1 MISQRM
7 RPIAATLVFTSY
19 LFAASTIC
27 AAAEKTIT
35 DASGRAVKFSDTSRI
50 LSIGGD
56 ITEILYA
63 LKADGKIIAVDS
75 TSLFPAEALQQKPN
89 VGYLRALSAEGVL
102 STNPTLIIAAKDAGP
117 PPVVAVLKASAIPYL
132 EVPDD
137 QTPEGVAAK
146 IRFVAAA
153 VGEEAAGEVLAKNV
167 EKDFA
172 LLAEQRA
179 KIAKPVRA
187 IFVLTVLNG
196 RATVAGSNTS
206 ADAMLRLAGAENAVA
221 KVTGFK
227 PLADEAGVELAPDA
241 IVAMKHGRMGPPSE
255 AISTVNALRASPA
268 MQQNRIIE
276 MNSLYLLGF
285 GPRCASAARDLMK
298 ALYPELKLTAAGEVK

>member
-1 MISQRM
+1 M
-7 RPIAATLVFTSY
+7 TVTSY
-19 LFAASTIC
+19 LLAASTIC
-27 AAAEKTIT
+27 LAAEKTIT

-63 LKADGKIIAVDS
+63 LKADGKIIAVNS
-75 TSLFPAEALQQKPN
+75 TSLFPDEALQQKPN

-153 VGEEAAGEVLAKNV
+153 VGAEEAGEALAKNV

-187 IFVLTVLNG
+187 VFVLTVLNG

-221 KVTGFK
+221 KATGFK

-255 AISTVNALRASPA
+255 ALSTVNALRASPA
-268 MQQNRIIE
+268 MQQNRDHRNE
-276 MNSLYLLGF
+276 QPVP
-285 GPRCASAARDLMK
+285 PRVRAALRQRCSRSDEG
-298 ALYPELKLTAAGEVK
+298 ALPRAEADGCGRG

>member
-1 MISQRM
+1 MISQRV
-7 RPIAATLVFTSY
+7 PIAATLAIASC
-19 LFAASTIC
+19 LLAASAVC
-27 AAAEKTIT
+27 FADEKTVT

-75 TSLFPAEALQQKPN
+75 TSQFPAEALQQKPN
-89 VGYLRALSAEGVL
+89 VGYMRALSAEGVL
-102 STNPTLIIAAKDAGP
+102 SINPTLIIAAKDAGP

-137 QTPEGVAAK
+137 QTPEGVANK
-146 IRFVAAA
+146 IRFVASA
-153 VGEEAAGEVLAKNV
+153 VGAESAGEVLAKSV
-167 EKDFA
+167 ENDFA

-179 KIAKPVRA
+179 KIAKPMRA
-187 IFVLTVLNG
+187 VFVLTVLNG

-206 ADAMLRLAGAENAVA
+206 ADAMLRLAGAENAVGQ
-221 KVTGFK
+221 VTGFR

-241 IVAMKHGRMGPPSE
+241 IVTMKHGTMGPPSE
-255 AISTVNALRASPA
+255 AITTVNALRASPA
-268 MQQNRIIE
+268 MQHNRIIE
-276 MNSLYLLGF
+276 MDSLYLLGF
-285 GPRCASAARDLMK
+285 GPRCASAARDLMQ

>member
-1 MISQRM
+1 M
-7 RPIAATLVFTSY
+7 
-19 LFAASTIC
+19 
-27 AAAEKTIT
+27 
-35 DASGRAVKFSDTSRI
+35 
-50 LSIGGD
+50 
-56 ITEILYA
+56 
-63 LKADGKIIAVDS
+63 
-75 TSLFPAEALQQKPN
+75 
-89 VGYLRALSAEGVL
+89 RALSAEGVL

-153 VGEEAAGEVLAKNV
+153 VGAEAAGEALAKNV

-187 IFVLTVLNG
+187 VFVLTVLNG

-221 KVTGFK
+221 KATGFK

>member
-7 RPIAATLVFTSY
+7 RPNAATLVFTSY
-19 LFAASTIC
+19 LFAAGTIC

-35 DASGRAVKFSDTSRI
+35 DASGRSIKLSDTSRI

-63 LKADGKIIAVDS
+63 LKADGKIIAVDL
-75 TSLFPAEALQQKPN
+75 TSLFPAEALQQKPD

-146 IRFVAAA
+146 SSAKPTPSRCAWRSCRRSAVAA
-153 VGEEAAGEVLAKNV
+153 
-167 EKDFA
+167 
-172 LLAEQRA
+172 
-179 KIAKPVRA
+179 
-187 IFVLTVLNG
+187 
-196 RATVAGSNTS
+196 TS
-206 ADAMLRLAGAENAVA
+206 RSASLRRR
-221 KVTGFK
+221 TTWT
-227 PLADEAGVELAPDA
+227 
-241 IVAMKHGRMGPPSE
+241 R
-255 AISTVNALRASPA
+255 
-268 MQQNRIIE
+268 
-276 MNSLYLLGF
+276 
-285 GPRCASAARDLMK
+285 
-298 ALYPELKLTAAGEVK
+298 